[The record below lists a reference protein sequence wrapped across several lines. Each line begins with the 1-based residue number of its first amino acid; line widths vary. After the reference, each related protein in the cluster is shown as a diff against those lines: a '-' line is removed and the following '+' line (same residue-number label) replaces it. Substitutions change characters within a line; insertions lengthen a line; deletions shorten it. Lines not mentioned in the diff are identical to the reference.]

1 MYNFESLSLIFSSSL
16 AFITALL
23 ITVSSYL
30 DSVLHGNREKQKN
43 ENDNKIFKVRIFLWI
58 QQTSLFT
65 LIFLNSFFYVIS
77 PISFDLIIFL
87 SLILSNLSAIF
98 SLFSDNVSNIN
109 NKKTKRYW
117 IFIYFNIFLFH
128 LVLFIT
134 NFNSLNLSSVIF
146 STITFVFAISDY
158 LNNNIYKQT
167 NPLPAEFSCDLLEYL
182 SFSHINPLIS
192 TALKEGKLEIDDLP
206 HLYDQDS
213 CRRTY
218 KTYAN
223 NINKR
228 KKFSYFDLII
238 SLYYVA
244 RRELLIQGFFQLVA
258 SAASYLSPLALMR
271 ILQHVSGDDSLN
283 HGHPNFHSFLS
294 LEVAILLLFFGPIIK
309 GMADGQ
315 NYSRGKHYAYYMYI
329 Y

>member
-1 MYNFESLSLIFSSSL
+1 MYNFESLSIIFPSSL
-16 AFITALL
+16 AFISALL
-23 ITVSSYL
+23 IVVSSYL
-30 DSVLHGNREKQKN
+30 DSVLNGNREKQNKN
-43 ENDNKIFKVRIFLWI
+43 ENDNKLFKVRIFLWI

-87 SLILSNLSAIF
+87 SLILSNLSSIF
-98 SLFSDNVSNIN
+98 SFFSDNVSNIN

-134 NFNSLNLSSVIF
+134 NFSSLNLSSVIL

-158 LNNNIYKQT
+158 LNNSIYKQT
-167 NPLPAEFSCDLLEYL
+167 NPLPAEFSCELLDYL

-218 KTYAN
+218 KTYAY
-223 NINKR
+223 NINER
-228 KKFSYFDLII
+228 KKFSYLDLII

-271 ILQHVSGDDSLN
+271 ILQHVSGDDDSLSN
-283 HGHPNFHSFLS
+283 SPNFHSFLS

-315 NYSRGKHYAYYMYI
+315 NYSRGR
-329 Y
+329 